1 MVHLMTLSAA
11 DCTISKSSM
20 IVDNELQRVRKQQAW
35 WD

>member
-20 IVDNELQRVRKQQAW
+20 IVDAKSEEEAIMVGLS
-35 WD
+35 